1 MMAAHFVRVVRLFF
15 RVKQDVHYLAGAF
28 RNRCARSFRNRCARS
43 EDGDNS
49 CLSGTLVVSSDA
61 FQVVDKHGG
70 RVRLD
75 DSCSQRVDEVAV
87 GSVRVGPG

>member
-1 MMAAHFVRVVRLFF
+1 MSITWQAHFATDVPG
-15 RVKQDVHYLAGAF
+15 VKQDVHYLAGA
-28 RNRCARSFRNRCARS
+28 FRNRCARS

>member
-15 RVKQDVHYLAGAF
+15 RFKQDVHYLAGAF
-28 RNRCARSFRNRCARS
+28 CNRCARS
-43 EDGDNS
+43 EDGDNAS
-49 CLSGTLVVSSDA
+49 LSGTLVVSSDA

>member
-15 RVKQDVHYLAGAF
+15 RVKQDVHYLAGTF
-28 RNRCARSFRNRCARS
+28 CNRCARS
-43 EDGDNS
+43 EDGDNAS
-49 CLSGTLVVSSDA
+49 LSGTLVVSSDA